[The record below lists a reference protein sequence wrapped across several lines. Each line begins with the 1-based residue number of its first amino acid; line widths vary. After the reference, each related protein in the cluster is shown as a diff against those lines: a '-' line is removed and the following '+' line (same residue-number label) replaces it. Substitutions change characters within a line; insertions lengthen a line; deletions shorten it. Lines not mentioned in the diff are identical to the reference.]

1 MSEHQQHNILHLTII
16 VNGTPESKQY
26 NKNEKVE
33 EVIKSLLPEGQ
44 KQNWN
49 QYVLSERSPPRQLDS
64 SKSLS
69 ENNVKDNDVLAF
81 TKKDGGGGHN

>member
-1 MSEHQQHNILHLTII
+1 M
-16 VNGTPESKQY
+16 NGTPESKQY

-33 EVIKSLLPEGQ
+33 AVIKSLLPEGQ

-69 ENNVKDNDVLAF
+69 ENNVENNDILAL
-81 TKKDGGGGHN
+81 TKKDGGGGLN

>member
-1 MSEHQQHNILHLTII
+1 

-33 EVIKSLLPEGQ
+33 AVIKSLLPEGQ

-69 ENNVKDNDVLAF
+69 ENNVENNDILAL
-81 TKKDGGGGHN
+81 TKKDGGGGLN